1 MAALLF
7 HWKGMVM
14 ALLDEL
20 EGLREKALAEIAAAD
35 SPDRLEEVRV
45 RYLGRS
51 GLLKDMMARIKEV
64 PPADKKLAGQR
75 LNAVKSELESG
86 WEERKQGVG
95 TVVAAG
101 PRPDP
106 TLPGRTQPLGT
117 LHPLTQA
124 VERFIGIFERLGFTI
139 HQGPEIE
146 DVFHNFD
153 ALNMP
158 DDHPVRDQAD
168 TFVLEDNAI
177 VRSQTST
184 VQVRVMEQHVRQY
197 GGGADMPPIRITSP
211 GRTYRPDSVDATHHY
226 GFSQIEGLAV
236 DRNVTMADL
245 KGFLAL
251 FARETFGKDT
261 LTRFRP
267 SFFPF
272 TEPSAELDISCV
284 FCRQKGC
291 RVCKQS
297 GWVELGGCGM
307 VDPNVFDSV
316 GIDSELF
323 TGFAF
328 GFGIERVAMF
338 MLGIDDIR
346 RFSENDLRFLRQ
358 F

>member
-1 MAALLF
+1 
-7 HWKGMVM
+7 M
-14 ALLDEL
+14 ALLEEL
-20 EGLREKALAEIAAAD
+20 ESMRMAAAAAIGQAGSAD
-35 SPDRLEEVRV
+35 ALESVRV
-45 RYLGRS
+45 AFLGRS
-51 GLLKDMMARIKEV
+51 GQLKELMGRIKEV
-64 PPADKKLAGQR
+64 PNAEKKDAGQR
-75 LNAVKSELESG
+75 LNAVKNELEALFD
-86 WEERKQGVG
+86 ERK
-95 TVVAAG
+95 AALGSAAPSGG

-117 LHPLTQA
+117 THPLTQA
-124 VERFIGIFERLGFTI
+124 MERFAGIFEKLGFTI
-139 HQGPEIE
+139 QQGPEIE

-177 VRSQTST
+177 LRSQTST
-184 VQVRVMEQHVRQY
+184 VQVRAMEEHVRKY
-197 GGGADMPPIRITSP
+197 GGGEGMPAIRIVSP

-236 DRNVTMADL
+236 ERGVSMADL

-251 FARETFGKDT
+251 FAREMFGEET
-261 LTRFRP
+261 TTRFRP

-272 TEPSAELDISCV
+272 TEPSAELDISCI
-284 FCRQKGC
+284 FCKGKGC

-307 VDPNVFDSV
+307 VHPNVFDAV
-316 GIDSELF
+316 GIDKELY

-328 GFGIERVAMF
+328 GFGIERTAMF
-338 MLGIDDIR
+338 MLGVDDIR
-346 RFSENDLRFLRQ
+346 RFSENDMRFLTQ
-358 F
+358 FP

>member
-1 MAALLF
+1 MSLPDDLDALRDD
-7 HWKGMVM
+7 
-14 ALLDEL
+14 AL
-20 EGLREKALAEIAAAD
+20 REIAAAD
-35 SPDRLEEVRV
+35 SPDVLEAVRV
-45 RYLGRS
+45 RFLGRS
-51 GLLKDMMARIKEV
+51 GSLKDLMGRIKEV
-64 PPADKKLAGQR
+64 PPADKKAVGQR
-75 LNAVKSELESG
+75 LNAVKVELETAWDEKKASLADALPVSG
-86 WEERKQGVG
+86 
-95 TVVAAG
+95 
-101 PRPDP
+101 PLPDP

-124 VERFIGIFERLGFTI
+124 MERFCGIFERLGFTI
-139 HQGPEIE
+139 RQGPEIE

-168 TFVLEDNAI
+168 TFVLENDAI
-177 VRSQTST
+177 LRSQTST
-184 VQVRVMEQHVRQY
+184 VQARVMEEHVRRH
-197 GGGADMPPIRITSP
+197 GGGPGMPPIRIVSP

-236 DRNVTMADL
+236 DTDVTMADL

-251 FARETFGKDT
+251 FARETFGEATK
-261 LTRFRP
+261 TRFRP

-284 FCRQKGC
+284 FCAGKGC
-291 RVCKQS
+291 RVCKNS

-307 VDPNVFDSV
+307 VHPNVFDV
-316 GIDSELF
+316 LGIDSEMY

-338 MLGIDDIR
+338 MLGVDDIR

>member
-1 MAALLF
+1 MS
-7 HWKGMVM
+7 
-14 ALLDEL
+14 LLDEL
-20 EGLREKALAEIAAAD
+20 ERMRENALADIAGASSPELLEAA
-35 SPDRLEEVRV
+35 RV
-45 RYLGRS
+45 RHLGRS
-51 GLLKDMMARIKEV
+51 GLLKDMMTRIREV
-64 PPADKKLAGQR
+64 PPADKKAAGQR
-75 LNAVKSELESG
+75 LNAVKQELEAR
-86 WEERKQGVG
+86 WEEKKN
-95 TVVAAG
+95 AAGAAAPKG

-106 TLPGRTQPLGT
+106 TLPGRRQPLGT
-117 LHPLTQA
+117 VHPLTQA
-124 VERFIGIFERLGFTI
+124 MERFAGIFEKLGFTI
-139 HQGPEIE
+139 RTGPEIE

-168 TFVLEDNAI
+168 TFVLENNAI
-177 VRSQTST
+177 LRSQTST
-184 VQVRVMEQHVRQY
+184 VQARVMEEHVRRH
-197 GGGADMPPIRITSP
+197 GGGAGMPPIRIVSP

-236 DRNVTMADL
+236 DRDVTMADL

-251 FARETFGKDT
+251 FARETFGQET
-261 LTRFRP
+261 ATRFRP

-284 FCRQKGC
+284 FCRGKGC

-307 VDPNVFDSV
+307 VDPNVFDAL

-338 MLGIDDIR
+338 MLGVDDIR

>member
-1 MAALLF
+1 
-7 HWKGMVM
+7 M

-20 EGLREKALAEIAAAD
+20 EAMRVAAD
-35 SPDRLEEVRV
+35 REIGQAGSAESLEQARV
-45 RYLGRS
+45 KYLGRS
-51 GLLKDMMARIKEV
+51 GQLKDLMARIKEV
-64 PPADKKLAGQR
+64 PPAEKKDAGLR
-75 LNAVKSELESG
+75 LNAVKNELERLLS
-86 WEERKQGVG
+86 ENQAKL
-95 TVVAAG
+95 AAG
-101 PRPDP
+101 ARPSGPLPDP
-106 TLPGRTQPLGT
+106 TLPGITQPLGT

-124 VERFIGIFERLGFTI
+124 MERFAGIFEHLGFTI
-139 HQGPEIE
+139 RQGPEIE

-168 TFVLEDNAI
+168 TFVLGDNAI
-177 VRSQTST
+177 LRSQTST
-184 VQVRVMEQHVRQY
+184 VQVRVMEQHVKKH
-197 GGGADMPPIRITSP
+197 GGGETMPPIRIVSP

-245 KGFLAL
+245 RGFLAL
-251 FARETFGKDT
+251 FARETFGQDIK
-261 LTRFRP
+261 TRFRP

-272 TEPSAELDISCV
+272 TEPSAELDISCI
-284 FCRQKGC
+284 FCRGKGC
-291 RVCKQS
+291 RVCKHQ

-307 VDPNVFDSV
+307 VDPNVFDAI

-338 MLGIDDIR
+338 MLGVDDIR

>member
-1 MAALLF
+1 
-7 HWKGMVM
+7 M

-20 EGLREKALAEIAAAD
+20 GAMRELALKDIAGAAD
-35 SPDRLEEVRV
+35 AEALEAVRV

-51 GLLKDMMARIKEV
+51 GQLKDLMARIKEV
-64 PPADKKLAGQR
+64 PAAEKKEAGQR
-75 LNAVKSELESG
+75 LNAVKSELESL
-86 WEERKQGVG
+86 WDERKAGLADGAG
-95 TVVAAG
+95 TSG

-106 TLPGRTQPLGT
+106 TLPGLTQPLGT
-117 LHPLTQA
+117 IHPLTQA
-124 VERFIGIFERLGFTI
+124 MERFAGIFEKLGFTI
-139 HQGPEIE
+139 RQGPEIE
-146 DVFHNFD
+146 DIFHNFD

-177 VRSQTST
+177 LRSQTST
-184 VQVRVMEQHVRQY
+184 VQVRVMEQHVALH
-197 GGGADMPPIRITSP
+197 GGGEDMPPVRIVSP

-236 DRNVTMADL
+236 DKGITMADL

-261 LTRFRP
+261 KTRFRP

-272 TEPSAELDISCV
+272 TEPSAELDISCI
-284 FCRQKGC
+284 FCQGKGC
-291 RVCKQS
+291 RVCKHS

-316 GIDSELF
+316 GIDKELF

-338 MLGIDDIR
+338 MLGVDDIR
-346 RFSENDLRFLRQ
+346 RFTENDLRFLSQ

>member
-1 MAALLF
+1 
-7 HWKGMVM
+7 M

-20 EGLREKALAEIAAAD
+20 ERMRESALADIGNAD
-35 SPDRLEEVRV
+35 SPDLLEAARV

-51 GLLKDMMARIKEV
+51 GLLKDMMTRIREV
-64 PPADKKLAGQR
+64 PPADKKAAGQR
-75 LNAVKSELESG
+75 LNAVKQELETR
-86 WEERKQGVG
+86 WEEKKN
-95 TVVAAG
+95 AAGAARGGG

-106 TLPGRTQPLGT
+106 TLPGRRQPLGT
-117 LHPLTQA
+117 IHPVTQA
-124 VERFIGIFERLGFTI
+124 MERFTGIFEKLGFTI
-139 HQGPEIE
+139 RTGPEIE

-168 TFVLEDNAI
+168 TFVLENNAI
-177 VRSQTST
+177 LRSQTST
-184 VQVRVMEQHVRQY
+184 VQARVMEEHVRLH
-197 GGGADMPPIRITSP
+197 GGKEGMPPIRIVSP

-236 DRNVTMADL
+236 DRDVTMADL

-251 FARETFGKDT
+251 FARETFGQET
-261 LTRFRP
+261 ATRFRP

-284 FCRQKGC
+284 FCRGKGC

-307 VDPNVFDSV
+307 VDPNVFDTL
-316 GIDSELF
+316 GIDSERF

-338 MLGIDDIR
+338 MLGVDDVR
-346 RFSENDLRFLRQ
+346 RFTENDLRFLRQ

>member
-1 MAALLF
+1 MP
-7 HWKGMVM
+7 
-14 ALLDEL
+14 LLDDL
-20 EGLREKALAEIAAAD
+20 ETLRQQAEQEFAQAD
-35 SPDRLEEVRV
+35 SPEKIEQARV
-45 RYLGRS
+45 RFLGRS
-51 GLLKDMMARIKEV
+51 GGLKDLMARIKEV
-64 PPADKKLAGQR
+64 PPAEKKDAGAR
-75 LNAVKSELESG
+75 LNAVKVELESLWG
-86 WEERKQGVG
+86 KRRDAIAN
-95 TVVAAG
+95 AAPAVSG
-101 PRPDP
+101 PLPDP
-106 TLPGRTQPLGT
+106 TLPGRTQDIGT

-124 VERFIGIFERLGFTI
+124 MENFVGIFERLGFTVSY
-139 HQGPEIE
+139 GPEIE
-146 DVFHNFD
+146 DIFHNFD

-177 VRSQTST
+177 LRSQTST
-184 VQVRVMEQHVRQY
+184 VQVRVMEEHVRRH
-197 GGGADMPPIRITSP
+197 GGGADMPPVRILSP
-211 GRTYRPDSVDATHHY
+211 GRVYRPDSVDATHHY

-251 FARETFGKDT
+251 FARETFGAGT

-284 FCRQKGC
+284 FCQGRGC
-291 RVCKQS
+291 RVCKHS

-307 VDPNVFDSV
+307 VDPNVFSAV
-316 GIDSELF
+316 GIDPELF

-338 MLGIDDIR
+338 MLGVDDIR

>member
-1 MAALLF
+1 
-7 HWKGMVM
+7 M

-20 EGLREKALAEIAAAD
+20 GAMRELALGEIAAAD
-35 SPDRLEEVRV
+35 GAEVLEQVRV

-51 GLLKDMMARIKEV
+51 GQLKDLMGRIKEV
-64 PPADKKLAGQR
+64 PASEKKEAGQR
-75 LNAVKSELESG
+75 LNAVKTELEG
-86 WEERKQGVG
+86 AWEARKAGLGEGGVSS
-95 TVVAAG
+95 G

-106 TLPGRTQPLGT
+106 TLPGITQAIGT
-117 LHPLTQA
+117 MHPLTQA
-124 VERFIGIFERLGFTI
+124 MERFAGIFEDLGFTI
-139 HQGPEIE
+139 RQGPEIE
-146 DVFHNFD
+146 DTFHNFD

-158 DDHPVRDQAD
+158 EDHPVRDQAE

-177 VRSQTST
+177 LRSQTST
-184 VQVRVMEQHVRQY
+184 VQVRVMEEHVSRH
-197 GGGADMPPIRITSP
+197 GGGEEMPPIRIVSP

-236 DRNVTMADL
+236 DRGVTMADL

-251 FARETFGKDT
+251 FARETFGEGT
-261 LTRFRP
+261 RTRFRP

-272 TEPSAELDISCV
+272 TEPSAELDISCI
-284 FCRQKGC
+284 FCGGKGC

-316 GIDSELF
+316 GIDRELF

-338 MLGIDDIR
+338 MLGVDDIR
-346 RFSENDLRFLRQ
+346 RFTENDLRFLRQ

>member
-1 MAALLF
+1 M
-7 HWKGMVM
+7 
-14 ALLDEL
+14 
-20 EGLREKALAEIAAAD
+20 
-35 SPDRLEEVRV
+35 
-45 RYLGRS
+45 
-51 GLLKDMMARIKEV
+51 
-64 PPADKKLAGQR
+64 
-75 LNAVKSELESG
+75 
-86 WEERKQGVG
+86 
-95 TVVAAG
+95 
-101 PRPDP
+101 
-106 TLPGRTQPLGT
+106 
-117 LHPLTQA
+117 HPVTQA
-124 VERFIGIFERLGFTI
+124 MERFAGTFEKLGFTVRT
-139 HQGPEIE
+139 GPEIE

-168 TFVLEDNAI
+168 TFVLENNAI
-177 VRSQTST
+177 LRSQTST
-184 VQVRVMEQHVRQY
+184 VQTRVMEEHVKKF
-197 GGGADMPPIRITSP
+197 GGGAGMPPIRIVSP

-236 DRNVTMADL
+236 DRDVTMADL

-251 FARETFGKDT
+251 FARETFGQDT
-261 LTRFRP
+261 VTRFRP

-284 FCRQKGC
+284 FCHGKGC

-307 VDPNVFDSV
+307 VDPAVFDTL
-316 GIDSELF
+316 GIDSEIF

-338 MLGIDDIR
+338 MLGVDDIR

>member
-1 MAALLF
+1 
-7 HWKGMVM
+7 M
-14 ALLDEL
+14 ALLEEL
-20 EGLREKALAEIAAAD
+20 EGMREAALGEIGAAGT
-35 SPDRLEEVRV
+35 SEQLEAVRV

-51 GLLKDMMARIKEV
+51 GQLKDMMGRIKEV
-64 PPADKKLAGQR
+64 AAADKKFAGQR
-75 LNAVKSELESG
+75 LNAVKSELEAAWDARKTAVASDAPVSG
-86 WEERKQGVG
+86 
-95 TVVAAG
+95 
-101 PRPDP
+101 PLPDP

-124 VERFIGIFERLGFTI
+124 MERFTGIFERLGFTVR
-139 HQGPEIE
+139 QGSEIE
-146 DVFHNFD
+146 DIFHNFD

-168 TFVLEDNAI
+168 TFVLEDTAI
-177 VRSQTST
+177 LRSQTST
-184 VQVRVMEQHVRQY
+184 VQVRVMEEHVRRH
-197 GGGADMPPIRITSP
+197 GGGKDMPPIRITSP

-236 DRNVTMADL
+236 DRDVTMADL

-251 FARETFGKDT
+251 FARETFGEKT
-261 LTRFRP
+261 VTRFRP

-272 TEPSAELDISCV
+272 TEPSAELDISCI
-284 FCRQKGC
+284 FCEGKGC

-307 VDPNVFDSV
+307 IDPNVFDAV

-338 MLGIDDIR
+338 MMGIDDIR

>member
-1 MAALLF
+1 MS
-7 HWKGMVM
+7 
-14 ALLDEL
+14 LLDDLEL
-20 EGLREKALAEIAAAD
+20 LRKEAAAAIAAAD
-35 SPDRLEEVRV
+35 SADKLEAARV
-45 RYLGRS
+45 KYLGRS
-51 GLLKDMMARIKEV
+51 GLLKDMMPRIKEV
-64 PPADKKLAGQR
+64 PAAEKKDAGAR
-75 LNAVKSELESG
+75 MNAVKNELETQL
-86 WEERKQGVG
+86 EEAKNRLQSAPAP
-95 TVVAAG
+95 TG
-101 PRPDP
+101 PMPDP
-106 TLPGRTQPLGT
+106 TLPGRTQPMGT

-124 VERFIGIFERLGFTI
+124 MLRFSGIFERLGFTVRS
-139 HQGPEIE
+139 GPEIE
-146 DVFHNFD
+146 DIYHNFD

-168 TFVLEDNAI
+168 TFVLENNAI
-177 VRSQTST
+177 LRSQTST
-184 VQVRVMEQHVRQY
+184 VQVRVMEQHVAKY
-197 GGGADMPPIRITSP
+197 GGGASMPPIRIVSP

-251 FARETFGKDT
+251 FARETFGEDT
-261 LTRFRP
+261 KTRFRP

-272 TEPSAELDISCV
+272 TEPSAELDISCI
-284 FCRQKGC
+284 FCHGKGC
-291 RVCKQS
+291 RVCKHQ
-297 GWVELGGCGM
+297 GWVELGGCGV
-307 VDPNVFDSV
+307 VDPNVFDCV

>member
-1 MAALLF
+1 
-7 HWKGMVM
+7 M
-14 ALLDEL
+14 ALLEEL
-20 EGLREKALAEIAAAD
+20 ETLRDQALRDIGAAD
-35 SPDRLEEVRV
+35 AAERLEAVRV
-45 RYLGRS
+45 LYLGRS
-51 GLLKDMMARIKEV
+51 GTLKDLMGRIKEV
-64 PPADKKLAGQR
+64 PPAEKKEAGQR
-75 LNAVKSELESG
+75 LNTVKVELEAA
-86 WEERKQGVG
+86 WEARKSSLAAAP
-95 TVVAAG
+95 AAG
-101 PRPDP
+101 PLADP

-124 VERFIGIFERLGFTI
+124 MERFTGIFERLGFTI
-139 HQGPEIE
+139 RQGPEIE

-168 TFVLEDNAI
+168 TFVLGDNAI
-177 VRSQTST
+177 LRSQTST
-184 VQVRVMEQHVRQY
+184 VQIRVMEEHVKRH
-197 GGGADMPPIRITSP
+197 GGGESMPPVRIVSP
-211 GRTYRPDSVDATHHY
+211 GRTYRPDAVDATHHY

-236 DRNVTMADL
+236 DRDVTFADL

-251 FARETFGKDT
+251 FARETFGEDIR
-261 LTRFRP
+261 TRFRP

-272 TEPSAELDISCV
+272 TEPSAELDISCI
-284 FCRQKGC
+284 FCRGKGC
-291 RVCKQS
+291 RVCKQQ

-307 VDPNVFDSV
+307 VDPNVFDAV

-338 MLGIDDIR
+338 MLGVDDIR

>member
-1 MAALLF
+1 
-7 HWKGMVM
+7 M

-20 EGLREKALAEIAAAD
+20 EALRTSALQDIAAAD
-35 SPDRLEEVRV
+35 SADAIEAFRVRV
-45 RYLGRS
+45 LGRS
-51 GLLKDMMARIKEV
+51 GVLKDMMARIKEV
-64 PPADKKLAGQR
+64 PATDKKAVGQR
-75 LNAVKSELESG
+75 LNAVKTEIETA
-86 WEERKQGVG
+86 WQDRKD
-95 TVVAAG
+95 AAGQAAPQSG

-106 TLPGRTQPLGT
+106 TLPGQTQPLGT
-117 LHPLTQA
+117 IHPVTQA
-124 VERFIGIFERLGFTI
+124 MENFAGIFEKLGFTVR
-139 HQGPEIE
+139 HGPEIE
-146 DVFHNFD
+146 DIFHNFD

-177 VRSQTST
+177 LRSQTST
-184 VQVRVMEQHVRQY
+184 VQARVMEEHVKQF
-197 GGGADMPPIRITSP
+197 GGGADMPPIRIVSP
-211 GRTYRPDSVDATHHY
+211 GRVYRPDSVDATHHY

-236 DRNVTMADL
+236 DRDITMADL

-251 FARETFGKDT
+251 FARETFGADT
-261 LTRFRP
+261 VTRFRP

-272 TEPSAELDISCV
+272 TEPSAELDISCI
-284 FCRQKGC
+284 FCRGKGC

-307 VDPNVFDSV
+307 VHPNVFDAL

-346 RFSENDLRFLRQ
+346 RFTENDVRFLRQ

>member
-1 MAALLF
+1 MP
-7 HWKGMVM
+7 
-14 ALLDEL
+14 LLDDL
-20 EGLREKALAEIAAAD
+20 EALRAEAVQAIGAATTEEQ
-35 SPDRLEEVRV
+35 LESARV
-45 RYLGRS
+45 KYLGRS
-51 GLLKDMMARIKEV
+51 GSLKDLMPRIKEV
-64 PPADKKLAGQR
+64 PPAEKKDAGSR
-75 LNAVKSELESG
+75 MNAVKTELEAMLDAAKASFAASAKPSG
-86 WEERKQGVG
+86 
-95 TVVAAG
+95 
-101 PRPDP
+101 PLPDP
-106 TLPGRTQPLGT
+106 TLPGLTQPMGT

-124 VERFIGIFERLGFTI
+124 MLRFTGIFEKLGFTI
-139 HQGPEIE
+139 RFGPEIE

-168 TFVLEDNAI
+168 TFVLENNAI
-177 VRSQTST
+177 LRSQTST
-184 VQVRVMEQHVRQY
+184 VQARVMEQHVAKY
-197 GGGADMPPIRITSP
+197 GGGNDMPPIRIVSP

-251 FARETFGKDT
+251 FARETFGEDIR
-261 LTRFRP
+261 TRFRP

-272 TEPSAELDISCV
+272 TEPSAELDISCI
-284 FCRQKGC
+284 FCRGKGC

-307 VDPNVFDSV
+307 VDPNVFDSL

-346 RFSENDLRFLRQ
+346 RFFENDLRFLRQ